1 MVDFKK
7 CYAVTGFNT
16 KQVWVYD
23 EEHDSFIDPPASVLD
38 AIDEQVED
46 SWDFEEKENLLND
59 ILESNPDWLQDS
71 DYSYSAKNF
80 EI

>member
-1 MVDFKK
+1 MVNFKK

-23 EEHDSFIDPPASVLD
+23 EEDDSFIDPPASVLD
-38 AIDEQVED
+38 SIDEQVND
-46 SWDFEEKENLLND
+46 SFDFEEKENLLNV
-59 ILESNPDWLQDS
+59 ILESNPAWLQDS

>member
-1 MVDFKK
+1 MVNFKK

-38 AIDEQVED
+38 VIDEQVED
-46 SWDFEEKENLLND
+46 SWDFEEKENLLNV